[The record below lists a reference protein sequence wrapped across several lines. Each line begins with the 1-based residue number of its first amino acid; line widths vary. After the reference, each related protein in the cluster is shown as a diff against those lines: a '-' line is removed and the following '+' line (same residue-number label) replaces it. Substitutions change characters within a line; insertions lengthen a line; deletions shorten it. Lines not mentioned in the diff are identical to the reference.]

1 MSVVFQSPIQIT
13 DAMPMETVVE
23 MFRRLGL
30 RQTLV
35 THNGWEDSLFPLSF
49 LMQSFN
55 VTAILSRVVYYT
67 VDEISSVKNSNET
80 YKALSTE

>member
-1 MSVVFQSPIQIT
+1 MFVVFQSPIQIT

-35 THNGWEDSLFPLSF
+35 THNGWVDSLFSLSF
-49 LMQSFN
+49 RVQSFI
-55 VTAILSRVVYYT
+55 VTALFSGVVYCT

-80 YKALSTE
+80 Y

>member
-1 MSVVFQSPIQIT
+1 MCVVFQSPIQIT

-35 THNGWEDSLFPLSF
+35 THNGWVDSLFSLSF
-49 LMQSFN
+49 RVQSFI
-55 VTAILSRVVYYT
+55 VTALFSGVVYCT

-80 YKALSTE
+80 Y

>member
-35 THNGWEDSLFPLSF
+35 THNGWEDSLFSLSF

-67 VDEISSVKNSNET
+67 VDEISSVKNSIET

>member
-35 THNGWEDSLFPLSF
+35 THNGWVDSLFSLSF
-49 LMQSFN
+49 RVQSFI
-55 VTAILSRVVYYT
+55 VTALFSGVVYCT
-67 VDEISSVKNSNET
+67 VDEISGVKNSNET
-80 YKALSTE
+80 Y